1 MEIAI
6 TPIVAGTMLWGKWG
20 RKLSTGEIASL
31 MHHFVDNDITTFDHA
46 DIYGGYTTEAEFG
59 EGWEHSGIARDKIQ
73 LISKCGIRMVSE
85 NRNHRIGHYD
95 YDAAYIMDCCDRSL
109 QNLKTDYLDLFLMHR
124 PSPLMEGEVI
134 AEAASRLTE
143 QGKIRSFGLSNFTP
157 SQTEL
162 VRKYIPVSYNQI
174 EFSVTHHSPLTDGQL
189 DHMMLHNIRPMA
201 WAPLGTVFKDDSEDN
216 RRIRKVLDRLSK
228 KYNVEHDIILI
239 NWVMRHPSRVI
250 PVVGTADLH
259 RIMRLR
265 QALSFTMER
274 EDWFELYIAGMGHPV
289 P

>member
-1 MEIAI
+1 MENAI

-20 RKLSTGEIASL
+20 RELSTGEMASL
-31 MHHFVDNDITTFDHA
+31 MHHFVDNGITTFDHA

-59 EGWEHSGIARDKIQ
+59 EGWEYSGIARDKIQ

-95 YDAAYIMDCCDRSL
+95 YDAAYIMDCCERSL

-157 SQTEL
+157 LQTEL
-162 VRKYIPVSYNQI
+162 IRKFIPVSYNQI

-201 WAPLGTVFKDDSEDN
+201 WAPLGTVLKDDSADN
-216 RRIRKVLDRLSK
+216 RRIRKVLDSLSK
-228 KYNVEHDIILI
+228 KYGVEHDIILI